1 MSSNDEHDMNTEA
14 AATPESEVAEVEA
27 KPAPTVVPDDT
38 IPAAGK
44 AGRRPL
50 IAGNWKMNAGGA
62 DGCDLAI
69 AVARSA
75 ADHDEVEVVIAPP
88 FTAIAAV
95 ANELYNKK
103 SDVGVAGQ
111 NVHFEESGAFTGE
124 ISPSMLRIAGA
135 TWVILGHSERR
146 QLFGETDDLVA
157 KKLVAA
163 NAGGLKCIVCVGE
176 TLDQREAGQ
185 TLDVIRTQV
194 SAVVAELARSVGDGV
209 IAYEPVW
216 AIGTGKVASPEDAQE
231 VHAAIRQLLA
241 DTSAELADQTR
252 ILYGGSVKANNA
264 EGLLCQPDI
273 DGALVGGASLE
284 ADGFGKIVD
293 IAAKLVRQS
302 KSS

>member
-1 MSSNDEHDMNTEA
+1 MSSNEENDTNPAEEATTAAPSSESTEA
-14 AATPESEVAEVEA
+14 APATPED
-27 KPAPTVVPDDT
+27 TV
-38 IPAAGK
+38 PAAGK

-50 IAGNWKMNAGGA
+50 IAGNWKLNAGGA

-69 AVARSA
+69 AIARSA
-75 ADHDEVEVVIAPP
+75 ADREEVEVVVAPP

-111 NVHFEESGAFTGE
+111 NVYFEESGAFTGE
-124 ISPSMLRIAGA
+124 ISPSMLRTAGA
-135 TWVILGHSERR
+135 NWVILGHSERR
-146 QLFGETDDLVA
+146 QLFGETDELVA

-194 SAVVAELARSVGDGV
+194 SAVLPELARSVGDSV

-241 DTSAELADQTR
+241 DADAELADQTR
-252 ILYGGSVKANNA
+252 VLYGGSVKANNA
-264 EGLLCQPDI
+264 EGLLSQPDI

-284 ADGFGKIVD
+284 AEGFGKIID
-293 IAAKLVRQS
+293 IAAKLVRQGKNS
-302 KSS
+302 